1 MAEGN
6 PLKGTAIALG
16 AVGILM
22 IGAGLAMAL
31 LTDAG
36 QQGTEG
42 SLLIRA
48 GALVGAVALV
58 LPTIRKPSLPTVLV
72 SLVGLALVM
81 ARPGLVWAALIG
93 WSIWVIMSRQR
104 RMSSKE
110 S

>member
-22 IGAGLAMAL
+22 IGAGLAMVL
-31 LTDAG
+31 LAEAG
-36 QQGTEG
+36 QQSPEG
-42 SLLIRA
+42 SLFIRA

>member
-31 LTDAG
+31 ADAG
-36 QQGTEG
+36 QQSAEA

-48 GALVGAVALV
+48 GALIGAVALV

-72 SLVGLALVM
+72 SLVGLVLVM